1 MQASASVPRLTL
13 SGISQVSMRALD
25 LDRAI
30 GFYRDT
36 LGLELLSQHDAMA
49 FILAGSIRIM
59 LAVPTASE
67 FDHPGS
73 VLYFDTSDIDADL
86 GALTA
91 LGVEVLREPF
101 VAHREGDHEFWLA
114 FFRDSEGNTLG
125 LTQWRR
131 GAA

>member
-1 MQASASVPRLTL
+1 
-13 SGISQVSMRALD
+13 MRALD

-86 GALTA
+86 GALNA
-91 LGVEVLREPF
+91 
-101 VAHREGDHEFWLA
+101 
-114 FFRDSEGNTLG
+114 
-125 LTQWRR
+125 
-131 GAA
+131 